1 MDKTRYVF
9 ILRKNFPILR
19 YPRRLRRSFD
29 INFFNLSNNRYTYTK
44 GLHMDKEYTNIDSII
59 VDLIMDHFNIQT
71 MEGRSTNLSDDD
83 FDRIVDV
90 AESIYL
96 KKVVIQEKP
105 ALA

>member
-1 MDKTRYVF
+1 M
-9 ILRKNFPILR
+9 N
-19 YPRRLRRSFD
+19 
-29 INFFNLSNNRYTYTK
+29 
-44 GLHMDKEYTNIDSII
+44 KEYTNIDSII

-96 KKVVIQEKP
+96 KKVVIQAKP

>member
-1 MDKTRYVF
+1 
-9 ILRKNFPILR
+9 
-19 YPRRLRRSFD
+19 
-29 INFFNLSNNRYTYTK
+29 
-44 GLHMDKEYTNIDSII
+44 MDKEYTNIDSII

-96 KKVVIQEKP
+96 KKVVIREKP

>member
-1 MDKTRYVF
+1 MDETRYVF

-29 INFFNLSNNRYTYTK
+29 INFFNLSDNRYTYTK
-44 GLHMDKEYTNIDSII
+44 GLHMNKEYTNIDSII

>member
-1 MDKTRYVF
+1 MDETRYVF

-29 INFFNLSNNRYTYTK
+29 INFFNLSYNRYTYTK

>member
-1 MDKTRYVF
+1 MDETRYVF

-29 INFFNLSNNRYTYTK
+29 INFFNLSDNRYTYTK

>member
-1 MDKTRYVF
+1 MDETRYVF
-9 ILRKNFPILR
+9 LLRKNFPILR

-29 INFFNLSNNRYTYTK
+29 INFFNLSDNRYTYTK

>member
-1 MDKTRYVF
+1 MDETRYVF
-9 ILRKNFPILR
+9 LLRKNFPILR